1 MEVKD
6 TPNCAFAAVITDIP
20 TQSSIRVTSIGIGI
34 GSAICLISRQRTCII
49 QISRGSVDHNILTAR
64 KRIITIRSNT
74 VTISP
79 HAYRRIPVGAVD
91 AGLAIR
97 TIHKA
102 YDTTTAFG
110 TAADGNCCR
119 CAARQLGC
127 IGIFNR
133 ECFFA
138 AAITSLAVAD

>member
-1 MEVKD
+1 MKVKD
-6 TPNCAFAAVITDIP
+6 TPDGAFAAVITDLP
-20 TQSSIRVTSIGIGI
+20 AQSGIRDKGMGIGFGI
-34 GSAICLISRQRTCII
+34 TICLISIQCTCIV
-49 QISRGSVDHNILTAR
+49 QIAGGIDRDILTAC
-64 KRIITIRSNT
+64 KRIITIPSNT
-74 VTISP
+74 VPISP
-79 HAYRRIPVGAVD
+79 HTCRRIPIGVVD

-102 YDTTTAFG
+102 YDTAAAFDA
-110 TAADGNCCR
+110 AADGNRCC